1 MPWTLAA
8 KINAEHRLRELLRS
22 GGLPQPDEVEYG
34 YTCVRFFFH
43 ETRTCVVVDLEDDGP
58 GSDDAECDQ

>member
-1 MPWTLAA
+1 VPWTLAA
-8 KINAEHRLRELLRS
+8 KINAEHRLRELLRA

>member
-8 KINAEHRLRELLRS
+8 KINAEHRLRELLRA